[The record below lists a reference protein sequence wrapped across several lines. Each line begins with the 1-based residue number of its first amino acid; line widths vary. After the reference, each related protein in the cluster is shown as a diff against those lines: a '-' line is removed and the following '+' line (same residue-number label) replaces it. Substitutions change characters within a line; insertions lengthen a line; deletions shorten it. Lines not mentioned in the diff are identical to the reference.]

1 MTDFTWDISFQLTG
15 TYENTSLQQT
25 LNVPATVTGTI
36 VTDSDSGFLQPTDF
50 ISWSFTYAAP
60 SVGFAGSASS
70 ATGGTPAIAG
80 DVLFASGDA
89 LSYVVDPVTGGA
101 HAFFTDAP
109 SQVAFGIDLNFHDF
123 VQGDIRLQDAS
134 FNQLDATVTQP
145 FQIGTEVVAT
155 LADVSVVGTSEIN
168 LDLSSAIFNVAGDVT
183 ISDNDQLVS
192 IDLSHLLSVGGNFT
206 LTDNGA
212 LLTISLPSL
221 AATALT
227 AILCRM
233 SLGRRITLVDP
244 LSLVSLSTVSRQRE
258 RQLDDALR

>member
-123 VQGDIRLQDAS
+123 VQGDIRLQDA
-134 FNQLDATVTQP
+134 FVRPA
-145 FQIGTEVVAT
+145 
-155 LADVSVVGTSEIN
+155 
-168 LDLSSAIFNVAGDVT
+168 
-183 ISDNDQLVS
+183 
-192 IDLSHLLSVGGNFT
+192 
-206 LTDNGA
+206 
-212 LLTISLPSL
+212 
-221 AATALT
+221 
-227 AILCRM
+227 
-233 SLGRRITLVDP
+233 
-244 LSLVSLSTVSRQRE
+244 
-258 RQLDDALR
+258 